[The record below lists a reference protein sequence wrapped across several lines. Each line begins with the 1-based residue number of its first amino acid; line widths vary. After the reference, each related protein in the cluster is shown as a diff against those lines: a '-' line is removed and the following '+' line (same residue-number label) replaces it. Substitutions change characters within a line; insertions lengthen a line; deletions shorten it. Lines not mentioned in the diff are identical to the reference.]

1 MSDSGRIARRIGLL
15 AGEGATILPSLFGSR
30 FGAQRDVAQ
39 PGSAPEW
46 GSGGRGFKSRRPDL
60 INQGTVGIYADG
72 AFSLLPNLRSYDS
85 EGFDSCQVSV
95 FFERKDFF
103 VAVPFRVRLENMTG
117 LRVEPL

>member
-1 MSDSGRIARRIGLL
+1 MDTTVGESGCRPRS
-15 AGEGATILPSLFGSR
+15 ESLYSPVCWAPGWELK
-30 FGAQRDVAQ
+30 RDVAQ

-72 AFSLLPNLRSYDS
+72 AFSLLPNLPCYDS